1 MVKMTSLGQN
11 DQSWSGGFRL
21 GIVSIESR
29 QTHELFSV
37 LTIRP
42 SLAEAGVR
50 IPLDIGNPAAPR
62 VVEGEM
68 ATKRTMTAGSQDTG
82 GKRRRKAP
90 AKALPVTSKLPFLVV
105 GVGASAGGLEA
116 CTALLSELPADIRIA
131 IVVVQHLDPTRK
143 SLLCELLSRVTEM
156 PVADVK
162 DGVMLEPCHVYVL
175 PADRDMTVRN
185 GTLRLS
191 NRQQSGGKHLPIDR
205 FLTSLASDQ
214 RNGAVG
220 VILSGTGSDGTAG
233 LEAIKA
239 EGGITFAQNPRSAQ
253 HSGMPES
260 AIDSECVDFIL
271 SPVEIARELV
281 ELARS
286 PHEERAISIK
296 APQPENEGAEDLH
309 EILQILRAA
318 STIDFCL
325 YKVDTIRRRVA
336 RRMALHKIENLTRY
350 AFYLQQNP
358 TEVQAL
364 CQDVL
369 IHVTSFFREPEVFAA
384 LQSTVFPKL
393 ASSKPKGEPVRIWVP
408 GCATGEEAYSIA
420 IALLEFLGNRADDGR
435 CQVFATDVSSAA
447 VDKARLGVYSE
458 AEVAGVSPERLA
470 RFFVKVGTSYQITKQ
485 VRDLCVFAR
494 HNLGKDPPFSRLDLV
509 SCRNV
514 LIYLGPV
521 LQRRVLSIFHYAL
534 RPHGFLLLGKA
545 ESLGPSAHLFTPV
558 DRKRKIYLRNPVPTV
573 PLLDMATAE
582 SGDRPLPESTR
593 GADSSADLRDAVE
606 AIVWRR
612 QTLAAFVVDVDLQII
627 HFQGNTGPYLE
638 PTSGP
643 ASLHLFKLV
652 REGLVLDLRA
662 ALHKAKKDK
671 SHFRREGIR
680 IAHEDGFK
688 IIDLEVIPI
697 RDRHARWPDFL
708 ILIEEARRKPAA
720 STRSFGGGEV
730 LASLK
735 HELASTREELQSII
749 EGQEATNEELE
760 TAQEELQSSN
770 EELTTLNDELQSRN
784 AELGQLADDLSN
796 LLVGVDIPIVI
807 LGADRRIRRFTPA
820 AEPLLNLIPTDVGRP
835 IGDIRPNIDVP
846 GLDGLISKVIERTRS
861 VEREVQGKDG
871 RWYSLRMRPHKGAQ
885 NRIEGVLIALMD
897 IDAMKRGLD
906 RVRSSRDEA
915 VAERDL
921 SAKLLDLS
929 GALVVVRDADGRTIG
944 FNRAC
949 QESSGYSFEEVR
961 NKPLWSFLF
970 APEEAEEAKAQFA
983 AIRDGVKG
991 ERSYETSW
999 ITMNGTRRVIAW
1011 SSLAHRTADGSGKRV
1026 ISTGVD
1032 ITRRT
1037 LMENELRQSRENL
1050 RRLTAGLI
1058 SSQEEERKRLAR
1070 ELHDDVNQRMAMLA
1084 IEVDLLG
1091 RDLPGAAGS
1100 VHQQIQSL
1108 RQNLEQL
1115 SDDLR
1120 RAAHQLHPS
1129 DLEHFGLVAAL
1140 EGFCS
1145 TFSRLH
1151 SIRLRFTHRGVP
1163 DSMPS
1168 EVALCLYRVAQ
1179 ECLHNVAK
1187 HSGASKAS
1195 LALKVDKGDI
1205 VLSVADKGAG
1215 FDPAPAGQ
1223 SGGLG
1228 LIGIRERVRLVGGRI
1243 SIRSSPDNGAQIE
1256 VRVRLAEAPQ

>member
-1 MVKMTSLGQN
+1 
-11 DQSWSGGFRL
+11 
-21 GIVSIESR
+21 
-29 QTHELFSV
+29 
-37 LTIRP
+37 
-42 SLAEAGVR
+42 
-50 IPLDIGNPAAPR
+50 
-62 VVEGEM
+62 M
-68 ATKRTMTAGSQDTG
+68 ATKKTTTERQDTS
-82 GKRRRKAP
+82 GKRRRKEP
-90 AKALPVTSKLPFLVV
+90 AKAPPKSSKLPFPVV

-116 CTALLSELPADIRIA
+116 CTALLSELPADIGIA
-131 IVVVQHLDPTRK
+131 IVVVQHLDPSRK
-143 SLLCELLSRVTEM
+143 SLLRELLSRVSKM
-156 PVADVK
+156 PVVQVE
-162 DGVMLEPCHVYVL
+162 DGMAAEPCHVYVM
-175 PADRDMTVRN
+175 PADKELTVLH
-185 GTLRLS
+185 GALRLS
-191 NRQQSGGKHLPIDR
+191 TRQQAGGKHLPIDR

-214 RNGAVG
+214 KSNAVG
-220 VILSGTGSDGTAG
+220 IILSGTGSDGTAG

-239 EGGITFAQNPRSAQ
+239 EGGVTFAQDPRSAQ

-260 AIDSECVDFIL
+260 AIESECVDSIL
-271 SPVEIARELV
+271 PPAGIARELM

-286 PHEERAISIK
+286 PHSERAK
-296 APQPENEGAEDLH
+296 AANEPDPANVGTEDLREVLH
-309 EILQILRAA
+309 MLRTA

-325 YKVDTIRRRVA
+325 YKVDTVRRRVA
-336 RRMALHKIENLTRY
+336 RRMALHKIENLTQY
-350 AFYLQQNP
+350 ASYLRQNP
-358 TEVQAL
+358 AEVQAL

-369 IHVTSFFREPEVFAA
+369 IHVTSFFRDPEAFAA

-393 ASSKPKGEPVRIWVP
+393 VSSKPKGEPVRIWVP

-420 IALLEFLGNRADDGR
+420 IALLEFLGNRADDGQ

-447 VDKARLGVYSE
+447 IDKARLGVYSE
-458 AEVAGVSPERLA
+458 AEVSGVSPQRLD
-470 RFFVKVGTSYQITKQ
+470 RFFVKVGASYQISKQ
-485 VRDLCVFAR
+485 VRDLCVFAS

-521 LQRRVLSIFHYAL
+521 LQRRVLSIFHFAL
-534 RPHGFLLLGKA
+534 RSNGFLLLGKA
-545 ESLGPSAHLFTPV
+545 ESLGQCAHLFTPA
-558 DRKRKIYLRNPVPTV
+558 DRKRKIYLRNPVPTA
-573 PLLDMATAE
+573 PLLDLATADPM
-582 SGDRPLPESTR
+582 GMPLPELTR
-593 GADSSADLRDAVE
+593 GGDTSADLRDAIE

-612 QTLAAFVVDVDLQII
+612 RTLAAFVVDVDLQII

-662 ALHKAKKDK
+662 ALHRAKKEK
-671 SHFRREGIR
+671 SHVRREGISF
-680 IAHEDGFK
+680 AHEGGFK
-688 IIDLEVIPI
+688 TVDLEVIPI

-708 ILIEEARRKPAA
+708 VLIEEVQQKAA
-720 STRSFGGGEV
+720 TSTRNAGGGEV

-835 IGDIRPNIDVP
+835 FGDVRPNIDVP
-846 GLDGLISKVIERTRS
+846 GLDGLISKVIERTKP

-871 RWYSLRMRPHKGAQ
+871 RWYSLRMRPHRGVQ

-897 IDAMKRGLD
+897 IDVMKRGLE

-921 SAKLLDLS
+921 SATLLDLS
-929 GALVVVRDADGRTIG
+929 GALVVVRDANGGTIG
-944 FNRAC
+944 FNTAC
-949 QESSGYSFEEVR
+949 QALSGYSFEEVK
-961 NKPLWSFLF
+961 NKTLWSFLF
-970 APEEAEEAKAQFA
+970 APEEADQAKEAFA
-983 AIRDGVKG
+983 AIRDGVRDDG
-991 ERSYETSW
+991 SHETSW
-999 ITMNGTRRVIAW
+999 ITKNGSRKVIAW
-1011 SSLAHRTADGSGKRV
+1011 SSLAHRAADGSVRRV

-1037 LMENELRQSRENL
+1037 LTESELRRSQENL

-1058 SSQEEERKRLAR
+1058 TSQEEERKRLAR
-1070 ELHDDVNQRMAMLA
+1070 DLHDDVNQRMAMLA
-1084 IEVDLLG
+1084 NEVDLLD
-1091 RDLPGAAGS
+1091 RDLPGAAAV
-1100 VHQQIQSL
+1100 VHSRLHSL
-1108 RQNLEQL
+1108 REKLEQL

-1151 SIRLRFTHRGVP
+1151 LIKLKFTHRGVP

-1168 EVALCLYRVAQ
+1168 EIALCLYRVAQ
-1179 ECLHNVAK
+1179 ECLRNVAK
-1187 HSGASKAS
+1187 HSGAKTAS
-1195 LALKVDKGDI
+1195 LALKMDKGDI
-1205 VLSVADKGAG
+1205 VLSVTDNGAG
-1215 FDPAPAGQ
+1215 FDSAPAGH

-1228 LIGIRERVRLVGGRI
+1228 LIGVRERVRLVDGSI
-1243 SIRSSPDNGAQIE
+1243 SIRSSQGKGTRIE
-1256 VRVRLAEAPQ
+1256 VRVRLDEAVQ